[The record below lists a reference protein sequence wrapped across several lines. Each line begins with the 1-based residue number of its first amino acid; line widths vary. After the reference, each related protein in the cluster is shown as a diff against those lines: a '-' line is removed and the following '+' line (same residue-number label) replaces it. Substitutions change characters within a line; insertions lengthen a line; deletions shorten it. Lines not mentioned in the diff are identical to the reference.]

1 MAQLEEGLQWRDVD
15 WSRRKIH
22 LRRSR
27 VRDRT
32 GTPNRLLTKVLEGVL
47 CEKSAGWERERF
59 RDLGGWNGHRPRP
72 TSDVLTGLRSGS

>member
-32 GTPNRLLTKVLEGVL
+32 GTPNRLLTKVLEGVWVGGPRRV
-47 CEKSAGWERERF
+47 SA
-59 RDLGGWNGHRPRP
+59 
-72 TSDVLTGLRSGS
+72 RSLY

>member
-32 GTPNRLLTKVLEGVL
+32 GTPNRLLTKVLEGV
-47 CEKSAGWERERF
+47 
-59 RDLGGWNGHRPRP
+59 
-72 TSDVLTGLRSGS
+72 